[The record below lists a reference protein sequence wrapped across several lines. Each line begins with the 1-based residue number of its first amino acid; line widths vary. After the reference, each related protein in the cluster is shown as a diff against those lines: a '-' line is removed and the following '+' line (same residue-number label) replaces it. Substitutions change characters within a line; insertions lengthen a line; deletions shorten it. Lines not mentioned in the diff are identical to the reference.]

1 MSQVPL
7 PLELRGVPTGARSEA
22 PPRGRP
28 AQSLLAYLAV
38 TDLRSVSL
46 LVFTALAAGVI
57 GGGLHVPFRLWGI
70 GLALTLSCMG
80 ARAVA
85 NYIDRDIDA
94 LMERTRRRPLPSGA
108 VAPFHALLLGLGL
121 IATGLAMALA
131 WFGPLV
137 LLLVLFGLA
146 DNLVVYALLT
156 KRTSPL
162 SIVLGAPSGGAPA
175 FIGYVAVTG
184 RVDLTAVLLATFV
197 MLWTPIHIWSLAIR
211 CKDDYARASV
221 PMLPV
226 AVGVRRSARFI
237 GLASLAFAALTLVFL
252 VDGGARIA
260 TPIATLT
267 LGLAVGLILGST
279 WLVRSP
285 TAEHA
290 WALFKFTSPYLALVF
305 ALLALNAIVA
315 G

>member
-1 MSQVPL
+1 
-7 PLELRGVPTGARSEA
+7 LRRTLRD
-22 PPRGRP
+22 
-28 AQSLLAYLAV
+28 YIAV
-38 TDLRSVSL
+38 VDLRSASL

-57 GGGLHVPFRLWGI
+57 GGGVHAPSRLLGI

-108 VAPFHALLLGLGL
+108 IAPLHALVMGFGL
-121 IATGLAMALA
+121 IATGLAVAVA
-131 WFGPLV
+131 FGPVVV
-137 LLLVLFGLA
+137 LLMVLGLA
-146 DNLVVYALLT
+146 DNLIVYALLT

-184 RVDLTAVLLATFV
+184 HIDLTAVMLASFV

-226 AVGVRRSARFI
+226 AVGVRRSARCV
-237 GLASLAFAALTLVFL
+237 GLASLAFGALTVLFIAESGAGLLLPVSALLVAL
-252 VDGGARIA
+252 SGAVI
-260 TPIATLT
+260 I
-267 LGLAVGLILGST
+267 GST
-279 WLVRSP
+279 WLVREP
-285 TAEHA
+285 TGEHA
-290 WALFKFTSPYLALVF
+290 WTLFKFTSPYLGLLF
-305 ALLALNAIVA
+305 ALLALNAILV

>member
-1 MSQVPL
+1 
-7 PLELRGVPTGARSEA
+7 LRRTLRD
-22 PPRGRP
+22 
-28 AQSLLAYLAV
+28 YIAV
-38 TDLRSVSL
+38 VDLRSASL

-57 GGGLHVPFRLWGI
+57 GGGVHAPARLLGI

-108 VAPFHALLLGLGL
+108 IAPLHALVLGFGL
-121 IATGLAMALA
+121 IATGLAVAMT
-131 WFGPLV
+131 FGPVVV
-137 LLLVLFGLA
+137 LLIVLGLA
-146 DNLVVYALLT
+146 DNLIVYALLT

-184 RVDLTAVLLATFV
+184 HIDLTAVVLASFV

-226 AVGVRRSARFI
+226 AVGVRRSARCV
-237 GLASLAFAALTLVFL
+237 GLASLAFGALTVLFITES
-252 VDGGARIA
+252 GASLLLPVSA
-260 TPIATLT
+260 L
-267 LGLAVGLILGST
+267 LLALSGALIIGSM
-279 WLVRSP
+279 WLVREP
-285 TAEHA
+285 TGEHA
-290 WALFKFTSPYLALVF
+290 WTLFKFTSPYLGLLFV
-305 ALLALNAIVA
+305 LLAFNAILV

>member
-1 MSQVPL
+1 MSHPPL
-7 PLELRGVPTGARSEA
+7 PLKLQGVPTGARRTV
-22 PPRGRP
+22 PTQRGI
-28 AQSLLAYLAV
+28 AQSLRTYLAL

-46 LVFTALAAGVI
+46 LVFTALAAGLI
-57 GGGLHVPFRLWGI
+57 GGGLHVPLRLLGI
-70 GLALTLSCMG
+70 GLALALSCMG

-108 VAPFHALLLGLGL
+108 VAPIHALLLGLGL
-121 IATGLAMALA
+121 IAAGLAMAWA

-137 LLLVLFGLA
+137 ALLVVFGLA

-184 RVDLTAVLLATFV
+184 RVDLTAVLLASFV

-211 CKDDYARASV
+211 CKEDYERASV

-237 GLASLAFAALTLVFL
+237 GLASLAFAVLTLLFL
-252 VDGGARIA
+252 VDGGTHIA
-260 TPIATLT
+260 LPIAAVTLA
-267 LGLAVGLILGST
+267 LAGGLIVGSM

-305 ALLALNAIVA
+305 ALLALNAILV

>member
-1 MSQVPL
+1 MSDAPL
-7 PLELRGVPTGARSEA
+7 PLERWGAPARHKPRTVSGRSRSRILR
-22 PPRGRP
+22 
-28 AQSLLAYLAV
+28 AYIAV
-38 TDLRSVSL
+38 VDLRSASL
-46 LVFTALAAGVI
+46 LVFTALAAGII
-57 GGGLHVPFRLWGI
+57 GGGLHAPARLLGI
-70 GLALTLSCMG
+70 GLALTLCCLG

-108 VAPFHALLLGLGL
+108 IAPWHALLLGFGL
-121 IATGLAMALA
+121 IAAGLAAALAFGPVVVLLMAL
-131 WFGPLV
+131 
-137 LLLVLFGLA
+137 GLA
-146 DNLVVYALLT
+146 DNLLVYALLT

-184 RVDLTAVLLATFV
+184 HIDLTAVVLAAFV

-211 CKDDYARASV
+211 CRDDYARASV

-226 AVGVRRSARFI
+226 AVGVRRSAQSV
-237 GLASLAFAALTLVFL
+237 GLASLALGALTVLFIA
-252 VDGGARIA
+252 GG
-260 TPIATLT
+260 
-267 LGLAVGLILGST
+267 GVGLLPLVAVLLLALAGGLIVASM

-285 TAEHA
+285 TVEHA
-290 WALFKFTSPYLALVF
+290 WTLFKLTSPYLALLF
-305 ALLALNAIVA
+305 AVLALNAVFI

>member
-1 MSQVPL
+1 MTHVSL
-7 PLELRGVPTGARSEA
+7 PLGRAGASARPRAQTASRRGLRHALRDYVA
-22 PPRGRP
+22 
-28 AQSLLAYLAV
+28 LV
-38 TDLRSVSL
+38 DLRSASL
-46 LVFTALAAGVI
+46 LVFTALAAGII
-57 GGGLHVPFRLWGI
+57 GGGVHEPARLARI

-80 ARAVA
+80 ARALA

-108 VAPFHALLLGLGL
+108 IEPQHALVLGFGL
-121 IATGLAMALA
+121 IAAGLGVALT
-131 WFGPLV
+131 FGPGIGLLIV
-137 LLLVLFGLA
+137 LGLA

-184 RVDLTAVLLATFV
+184 RVDLLAAVLGALV

-226 AVGVRRSARFI
+226 AIGVRRSAQYV
-237 GLASLAFAALTLVFL
+237 GLASLAFAALAVLFVL
-252 VDGGARIA
+252 DGGVSLLL
-260 TPIATLT
+260 PISVLL
-267 LGLAVGLILGST
+267 LGLAGGLIGGSV

-285 TAEHA
+285 TPEHA
-290 WALFKFTSPYLALVF
+290 WALFKFTSPYLGLLF
-305 ALLALNAIVA
+305 ALLALNAALVR
-315 G
+315 

>member
-1 MSQVPL
+1 
-7 PLELRGVPTGARSEA
+7 LRRTR
-22 PPRGRP
+22 RD
-28 AQSLLAYLAV
+28 YIAV
-38 TDLRSVSL
+38 VDLRSASL

-57 GGGLHVPFRLWGI
+57 GGGVHAPARLLGI

-108 VAPFHALLLGLGL
+108 IAPLHALVLGFGL
-121 IATGLAMALA
+121 IATGLAVTVA
-131 WFGPLV
+131 FGPVVV
-137 LLLVLFGLA
+137 LSMVLGLA
-146 DNLVVYALLT
+146 DNLIVYALLT

-184 RVDLTAVLLATFV
+184 HIDLTAVVLASFV

-221 PMLPV
+221 QMLPV
-226 AVGVRRSARFI
+226 AVGVRRSARCV
-237 GLASLAFAALTLVFL
+237 GLASLAFGALTVLFITES
-252 VDGGARIA
+252 GASLLLPVSA
-260 TPIATLT
+260 L
-267 LGLAVGLILGST
+267 LLALSGALIIGSM
-279 WLVRSP
+279 WLVREP
-285 TAEHA
+285 TGEHA
-290 WALFKFTSPYLALVF
+290 WTLFKFTSPYLGLLFV
-305 ALLALNAIVA
+305 LLAFNAILV